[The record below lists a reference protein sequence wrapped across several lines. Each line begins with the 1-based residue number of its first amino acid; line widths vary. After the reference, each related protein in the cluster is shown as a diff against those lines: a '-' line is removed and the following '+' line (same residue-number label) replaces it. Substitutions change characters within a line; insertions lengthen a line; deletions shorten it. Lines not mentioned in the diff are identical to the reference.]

1 MIRYVSWCLLIVCR
15 VLNTGMIQVLA
26 EVAVGGS
33 LNYDELVCYT
43 ENAIRPSYL
52 LIYDA

>member
-1 MIRYVSWCLLIVCR
+1 
-15 VLNTGMIQVLA
+15 MIQVLA
-26 EVAVGGS
+26 EVSLGGS
-33 LNYDELVCYT
+33 LNYDELVCYA

>member
-1 MIRYVSWCLLIVCR
+1 MIRCVCNIFS
-15 VLNTGMIQVLA
+15 VCEMLSLGMDQVLA
-26 EVAVGGS
+26 EVALGGS

>member
-1 MIRYVSWCLLIVCR
+1 
-15 VLNTGMIQVLA
+15 MIQVLA
-26 EVAVGGS
+26 EVGGA
-33 LNYDELVCYT
+33 LNYDELICYT